1 MARKKKI
8 EIFKLEDRVLFEAA
22 GAVEAIAAESLA
34 EDANPDQQNEISESE
49 RQEKEAQSVAKDA
62 GPATVNEPGKT
73 VQEVGGGLFQKKS
86 EQQNP
91 NQVLPDDHVVFSGV
105 TDPNDAFSTA
115 ISNFLNTDFSE
126 QPYSAD
132 ASASSDAATSDTREL
147 LILDAETARD
157 FNRDLLPE
165 NTEILVL
172 DNDSD
177 ATEQV
182 DSFLDGDTKYDSIK
196 VVGNADLDTDVLQSH
211 LTEHGELVLNAALD
225 FEVPADHADDP
236 FHDTV
241 IHPEVNE
248 NITIDAVEAEQLD
261 PALAA
266 DVAEDRNELVII
278 NSNIAE
284 KETVLSQLGDGYEVL
299 EIDPSQD
306 AMSQIQD
313 YLDTHS
319 DTKYDAVHVLT
330 HGNDQGFYLGST
342 KVTDASQMDVFSGH
356 MADNGD
362 FMLYGCN
369 LASSERG
376 QALIQN
382 IADFTGCD
390 VAASIDSTGVS
401 GDWSLEYN
409 VGVIESASIS
419 ISNWNHNLASYTI
432 NGTDNFSD
440 ADDTKWTY
448 ANIDSV
454 YTNSGKTIVAG
465 DIFEI
470 SSEVR
475 DTTAI
480 TVDCIVNITGK
491 YTSDV
496 SFTVNGGSV
505 NGGTITG
512 GIITVTAGSVN
523 SNIDITGNLTVSGSG
538 VVTNS
543 NITAGGI
550 VVNSGTINSGV
561 VNSNG
566 NLTVGTGGSLTFTN
580 SLNYNGTADISGTLT
595 GTGLGLTVDA
605 ANTLKINTGA
615 NVTLGSLA
623 NNETLEIHGGTL
635 NIANGI
641 TSTTDFTMSGGNLSG
656 DLNIVSGTASIQG
669 GNLTV
674 INNEGTLEITGTVSA
689 RTISNTGTLSIGDG
703 GTTVTD
709 LAVNGTIYQNSGSLD
724 INDAT
729 LDGGNQTSIG
739 ISFGGGDFT
748 AAETTIKNFQIGV
761 EVVYS
766 IKASYDG
773 SGIIYNTNIK
783 NAVASLTVTNNPE
796 DMNNGIF
803 NYLETALDAV
813 DSLSA
818 GFDAISIYFD
828 DTTNLSNGILTG
840 AITIPSKLFAI
851 NGTAS
856 GSVIT
861 IEDAVTISSALVF
874 NNISLLVNSGATF
887 QIDSTGDLSLTNNIA
902 GNQFV
907 GIHNQGTLNVDGT
920 LSFTTAT
927 TKSAYGIL
935 NDGTVNITGGN
946 ISLTANS
953 VGTAFEVAAIRNNVA
968 LNIFSN
974 SSVIVNTTSSSAK
987 NTFSIFNNGTVEI
1000 NGDQI
1005 NIRATGSNSIGLLN
1019 NTTGIVDIGSDAA
1032 RVSNVNISGS
1042 KGVVNYNHFY
1052 IFGDGTLSA
1061 NATTQIT
1068 GGVYTYA
1075 RATGTPT
1082 ETYLDGIT
1090 VAGILQ
1096 NTGTANVML
1105 NNIQFAGSGTIN
1117 NSGSELFVTGKF
1129 SSMVNHSSIIINNTE
1144 NGKMHFG
1151 TGATV
1156 PSPSPSAFSG
1166 VLFNDQVRYSFINES
1181 GAVDIQNFSGLSSID
1196 HHVTI
1201 VNGQAAVHDY
1211 ATFTIDASKNH
1222 EGIEQANGQVLYV
1235 TGGQASTAIGD
1246 FWQYASKNGIFGV
1259 TNSGIINYDRMI
1271 LTRLHVKNVNP
1282 GSQQSIQDP
1291 SSFGVINYGAGSTA
1305 ITNAGGW
1312 LTMTSGS
1319 LQGTYSGLEN
1329 MIVIKCIDKTV
1340 SSYEFEFHTAKAE
1353 LTGLDKIAGTVY
1365 AVRNFGE
1372 LTLNGTEAK
1381 TNPGYTIITTNLDS
1395 DFNGVALPDSG
1406 YFRGIYNASIPVQ
1419 IAIIEDN
1426 DSNNNNHEIQLHYRA
1441 DIMDANGNPLDVGM
1455 YSLNA
1460 TVLKSLGKEEIT
1472 VYQIKANDPSNRVIV
1487 PVPNTNASG
1496 SEEKFPKLD
1505 VETLWSFY
1513 GNGLILSNTTA
1524 QSIQFLS
1531 TTSHPEFGTALY
1543 NSGKLTVSDIF
1554 YQEEGDYTGYNKFL
1568 DNRPDTELTDSGRVY
1583 YAKDGEDE
1591 NKNSVLRTLS
1601 QLVSIDGLPEGGRP
1615 EADVEFGFELNDSQI
1630 FNGALLT
1637 LRGVYNETTGQ
1648 YSGTIN
1654 ATSDSGILVS
1664 EKTEWTLV
1672 NISVATNF
1680 TTGITN
1686 EGKLTIDNAFG
1697 SNATIRAGLNSDTS
1711 KAILNRG
1718 SATLTNANLIAGG
1731 YGLYNT
1737 SNAGLIGRAE
1747 IVGGSFTGNA
1757 EAGIWNE
1764 SLSGVQKGGGDYGIA
1779 INFNQGNT
1787 ALSLQTDIK
1796 GGKYGIYNSG
1806 NLWADY
1812 VFLSAVT
1819 AGKGTAVYNVANP
1832 GDASNRLILYQNR
1845 NENAVGKKTI
1855 SDDFEYQ
1862 LQMQGGIVTFNGT
1875 LASSF
1880 ETGVKGFDLISSKI
1894 DNTAG
1899 TFNLNN
1905 STITVDQTAGLYNS
1919 EKMTLNL
1926 SGSIVDGVKNTTTQA
1941 ILNDGTLNLTNGS
1954 VVGGGTYGIH
1964 NQNNGLVSVIGSTV
1978 YAKAEYGIYNTA
1990 TAKSHTES
1998 SGQVTDYS
2006 VTIGDGAKVG
2016 GLLGSI
2022 LNQSANTKVTGS
2034 AILGFIY
2041 SGDGKNYSGHVHN
2054 TVATGTTA
2062 LGEFLFENG
2071 TLNSS
2076 RVGILNDAGSVRIK
2090 GGTING
2096 GTYGIQNKKGGLQ
2109 TILTIDGGTI
2119 KGAAG
2124 DGILN
2129 DGGQLDISGAALISG
2144 KGGTVESGMVGIRN
2158 TNDGTVTI
2166 KGAISSLTG
2175 TQAAILIDS
2184 GKMNITS
2191 TGSISGSGN
2200 GIQNIGT
2207 GNTAIDGRISN
2218 YDLAVKN
2225 SSSGAAGATNAASV
2239 TISASAVITGNA
2251 GKGTA
2256 IINDGNAALNFAGTI
2271 TNYGIGI
2278 QHTNSYGTVSEVSVL
2293 TISGGKITVAD
2304 IGVSN
2309 LVGTANITGGTIQG
2323 GIAVDN
2329 AADAILTIGTDGTLT
2344 GTGEA
2349 AVRNAGT
2356 ATISTGMIV
2365 NGNAVGVLN
2374 TGAITFDNAVEI
2386 RAKDAAISSTAGTL
2400 TITTGAKI
2408 TGNASNAVLL
2418 EGDSDFSFDAGEIIG
2433 FHIGVIQGSDTA
2445 VTING
2450 GKIETLANGTG
2461 IIINAG
2467 SELTFTATSEINSTA
2482 GTLGLNAVQNYG
2494 TFNMTGG
2501 TIGTVGFA
2509 VGINNMA
2516 SGTVTISD
2524 GTISSVLGL
2533 SNAGTATI
2541 SGTAS
2546 ITGTGSAGAV
2556 NNTGTLT
2563 VSDGSITADNTG
2575 AAGIVNTGTLEL
2587 TGSITDIKGDLA
2599 AVHSTAGTVTVSG
2612 RFAGTGAQEGTAIL
2626 NDGTSKVTV
2635 SAGANIN
2642 NWNIAVDN
2650 HATVVEFNGGMISGN
2665 KTGVMNTAG
2674 GTLNVTGTAIFNG
2687 NHVAIDNDA
2696 YLNVTGTKD
2705 ALIQFTGN
2713 TTSLVNNTS
2722 GTGTLTF
2729 ADIDGTGAVNT
2740 QGIVVNDGTVTFENS
2755 LIHGHQSSADG
2766 AAIIV
2771 NGGILNLIK
2780 DTRVHDNK
2788 AAQGGAIY
2796 QTAGKVYIDQS
2807 AVYANGNAIY
2817 LTSGRM
2823 DILNSTIAANRTGYA
2838 ITSAGTL
2845 YLVNSTVGQ
2854 NNFGGIKIT
2863 GGDTYILNSIVV
2875 DNGADNINGTFT
2887 GKYSYISDDGSNIF
2901 DGAFDAAKGYIPLI
2915 KNLTINTALSTG
2927 VLFAKYGDSYAYN
2940 LKAGADGSEWR
2951 DLDGNTVT
2959 VQESDILRYDQTGA
2973 ERKYQKVDGENYLYV
2988 AGATT
2993 VTNEYIVTVGGDGA
3007 TGDTLRN
3014 VLERANAEGGG
3025 VIYFD
3030 TFSIGGNIIEL
3041 TQDASMLINANIT
3054 INGLDGKYNLG
3065 PAITIKAA
3073 DGATITNSIF
3083 TVSNADATFQ
3093 NLTIQGPD
3101 LSGVTDSKGAAIQ
3114 ISSNTNNSV
3123 RLDNVTISGG
3133 KAVLGG
3139 AIYNAGAM
3147 LVLSGGALNGNS
3159 ATQGGAVYNASGS
3172 LTISNAFLNGNTATA
3187 GNGGAIYN
3195 QGGAVIV
3202 NGGSLNGNTASSHGG
3217 AIYNAGTSVSLTSV
3231 TISNNEANQGGAVYN
3246 HVGSLTLNDTT
3257 ISGNKATDG
3266 AGLYLNGGTFA
3277 TAGNA
3282 SVLSGNIATGMG
3294 GAIYNNINMTLDSL
3308 VSLTGNEAN
3317 QGGAIF
3323 NAGSL
3328 VLSDITVS
3336 DNSAV
3341 QGGAVYSDGTVTL
3354 NGATISGNNAADG
3367 AGLYLNG
3374 GSVTFESQTS
3384 ALSGN
3389 IATGM
3394 GGAFYTKINMTVN
3407 NLVSMTD
3414 NKAGKGG
3421 AVYIDG
3427 GTVLME
3433 SVGMAGN
3440 EAADG
3445 AAFYLNAGR
3454 LDIFNST
3461 VANHKGGYAVTVN
3474 GGKLYIV
3481 NSTIGLNAKGVE
3493 ILTGA
3498 EAYILN
3504 SVIAGNGTSAVLN
3517 LSGNA
3522 NNVASTIGGTTVN
3535 GVLIT
3540 QEMVFGTNEYNIATG
3555 TITLRNHF
3563 SNIAARSAYLAGYG
3577 RDVDGNYV
3585 YAYSEDN
3592 GIAGSWVALNGDITG
3607 LTINAVTADQL
3618 GNTRLAMAFDTDE
3631 NGKKSYLYT
3640 AGAEALAESFIRVVT
3655 TDQDIVDPADSKMSL
3670 REAIAL
3676 AESVGGGVIV
3686 FDRSKMGS
3694 RTIKIDS
3701 SLGGMTVNSND
3712 IQIDSFTDKLDLG
3725 GGITVPENRERITI
3739 DASSLSSTL
3748 FTLNGNAIK
3757 FSNLDIDLKS
3767 VSATGGAFNISGL
3780 SNGVILTSISIT
3792 FSGSITATGGGI
3804 YNAGHGTILTDVS
3817 IIASNASST
3826 GDGGGIYNDAGASI
3840 TMKGGEVK
3848 NFTMT
3853 GSGGGIYN
3861 AGSLVFDSY
3870 TDADGKVYEVKISGN
3885 SAANGGGI
3893 YNAAGAVL
3901 EMNGGTISGNAATTG
3916 NGGAIYTAS
3925 VNEVKLNGVT
3935 VSGNSSTSGS
3945 GGGIYLADNSSMTI
3959 TGGEI
3964 YANNADKGNGGAIYN
3979 NGTLT
3984 LENVTVGKNGYANRA
3999 ANGGAVWQEKG
4010 MLTIKGGSFSYNT
4023 ATASGGAIYVNGGSM
4038 NVDLVTEFSNNAA
4051 TGNGGAVYVAK
4062 DTGNIQITNAVFTA
4076 NKGDNGGAIY
4086 IAKDAGTVIV
4096 SGGIFTGNQAV
4107 NATAGAGGAIYNDGA
4122 MKLNN
4127 AAVGVDGG
4135 SANTAVNGGGIY
4147 NAGNGNLTVNGGSIV
4162 NNEAISGGGIYN
4174 AGTLKLNAD
4183 AAGNA
4188 VQITKNQATGANGQ
4202 GGGLY
4207 NIATGLALSGVDF
4220 VGNTAISGQGGAIYN
4235 TGTDVTVNGGVYNS
4249 NKGKEGGAIYNSGAL
4264 TFNGDITG
4272 NRATGTDGKG
4282 GGVFNAGTLAFTG
4295 TVSDNSASIGGGIYN
4310 NGTLTVTNA
4319 TIGGAVANEAAS
4331 GAGVYNAGTLMLD
4344 GVTMSNNIASA
4355 NGGGLY
4361 NAGTLTL
4368 SGTASAITG
4377 NSAVHGGGIYNTGAT
4392 LTISN
4397 TSSISGNIAS
4407 GDGGGIYNDANAAFV
4422 LGDAKIIGNKAD
4434 NGNGGGL
4441 YNALEK
4447 VLTVTGGVFAGN
4459 SAAQG
4464 GGIYNDGTLTLTGS
4478 TVGGN
4483 DASDANGATAGGGLY
4498 NNGILT
4504 LGNSKI
4510 LGNTATGTDGKGGGI
4525 YNAGKT
4531 LTLSNGTVISLNS
4544 AAQGGGIYNAD
4555 SSELVLTGATISD
4568 NIATGTNGKGGG
4580 LYNADGVELT
4590 VTGGTISS
4598 NDAQDG
4604 AGFFNAGILTLTGTT
4619 FSDNIAIGKGGGLY
4633 NTGSMKLG
4641 GATFAKNS
4649 AADGGALYN
4658 MSGTSTIENG
4668 TFTENTASANGGA
4681 LYNAAGANLTVS
4693 SATFGGSTATGNS
4706 AETGGAIY
4714 NAGIL
4719 ALNTVTVSFNTA
4731 SVSGGGIYNAS
4742 TATVTGGTF
4751 TGNNATNGGAL
4762 YNAAGANLTVSGS
4775 ATFGGSAVNANKA
4788 ANGGAIY
4795 NAGELNLDTVTVSFN
4810 SATTAG
4816 GGLYN
4821 TGNMTLVAT
4830 TIASNTVTGI
4840 DGMGGGIYN
4849 EGSVTM
4855 TAGSIT
4861 ANTALNGKGGG
4872 IYNEGELLFD
4882 VDSANAGTNV
4892 SGNKAQ
4898 DGAGLYLAAG
4908 TVSFNN
4914 VSVKDNVAT
4923 GMGGAVYS
4931 SIDLDLNDANITITG
4946 NKALTG
4952 GAIYTTARLT
4962 LSNITVSGNTAT
4974 NGILALGTGG
4984 SLQLTGGSNVKL
4996 TGNTATNGL
5005 VYLDGGEFTL
5015 DFGTGDTVTNDFSG
5029 NTVVNGGFLYL
5040 NSGYAEVAAT
5050 AGTTGKYL
5058 SGFTVT
5064 GKGGLFYVNGGTLL
5078 VENMAL
5084 TNNTAADGSVLYVA
5098 GGTATIGNST
5108 LALNKGAGATV
5119 TIDGGAL
5126 HLECVTVGLNE
5137 TIGLR
5142 YKGGTLTAN
5151 FTLIAGNTKANLD
5164 GIESLNGA
5172 ANVAG
5177 NKLDGAKIFVA
5188 AGFDQETG
5196 TIALRKAWDNPA
5208 AAVDAGGATPGY
5220 TVDQRGVSRDNPNMN
5235 GKFSVGA
5242 YTLIAGP
5249 ASPWVVTISD
5259 DVLDAEDGETSLREA
5274 IEYVNANGTKEQIV
5288 FDYDRIYSSMTPEQK
5303 AVYGTNLVLV
5313 LDAALG
5319 SLNIKVNGMWL
5330 DGKNIIGTNQ
5340 NALITVDGSKLT
5352 ESVFTVTGLNNTFA
5366 NLTVNGGSAANGGAF
5381 NITGPAEGSSVTTLN
5396 NLTITQGSAANGGLI
5411 YANGGTL
5418 KITGGL
5424 YENGKATGNG
5434 GLIYIAKGNLNIT
5447 GTVFNNGKAG
5457 GDGGAIYFDGTSLT
5471 ISGNT
5476 DISGNTAVNGGAISF
5491 RGTTFDIKNTVITN
5505 NTATAD
5511 GGAIH
5516 AALGAETNFMLAIHS
5531 MSGNKAVNG
5540 GALYLDTNAMG
5551 EEAKLTITG
5560 TISANT
5566 ASGNGGG
5573 IYANGALKL
5582 NGLNFH
5588 DNAST
5593 KGNGGAVY
5601 ATGALTVE
5609 NGAFTDNSAA
5619 KGSGGAIYGESTVT
5633 VNTVSFTNNSA
5644 KTNGGAVY
5652 AGGAL
5657 AIGKSEDE
5665 VTGSSFSGNSA
5676 ANGGAIYANS
5686 GLSVT
5691 TASFSSNTAT
5701 ANGGAIYI
5709 AAGTTAMIGSGDS
5722 TFVTITSN
5730 SALNGGGIY
5739 NAGTLT
5745 IGKGLAAL
5753 SNNSALY
5760 NAKDKVGG
5768 EGGAIYNSGT
5778 LTMSWDN
5785 NNPTGLNVSGNKST
5799 GLSDSVGGGG
5809 FLYNTGDAAL
5819 SFFQVSNNT
5828 AYGNGGAI
5836 YSESG
5841 NLSLTG
5847 MSFIDNHTTAKGNG
5861 GAVYALNTNVTIN
5874 SSRFGHNGTKN
5885 TDKEGRI
5892 IDKGG
5897 ALYFSGSSNLTI
5909 QGELTASGNSYQ
5921 KINTFFYDN
5930 QASRGGAV
5938 YIESNGGTVSIS
5950 NTTASGNIGRYSNA
5964 DGNYDE
5970 SAAYVSQGAGLW
5982 IGGSSSNRITLENV
5996 TVVGNQQ
6003 ISSGLTW
6010 GGGLYVEN
6018 VGLNLIN
6025 TTFYENTANHGSA
6038 LYINDA
6044 DVSIVNSTVAYNT
6057 ATDKLHLGAGGGGIF
6072 VTGFDSQVKILNSI
6086 VAGNVNSYFD
6096 SANEYHQSDIVV
6108 KHPLDI
6114 TVRYSI
6120 FGSVWESADE
6130 TEYVPVNTAAANW
6143 GATNTYRVTAADIF
6157 EFRKDGG
6164 SEIYF
6169 EYFTDYGRIYEVV
6182 GLDPAFGT
6190 TPTLMI
6196 RPDSVAAYKGVYSA
6210 IDRATGELYY
6220 NTLNYETATRSDS
6233 ASYDRWMQIS
6243 YGGDVEATVDA
6254 GNIITHGQNGWTRQ
6268 DQLSFN
6274 VYNVG
6279 AHALNVLDADFYSS
6293 EYQYNV
6299 SRTYNVD
6306 PTITTANDVFNPYD
6320 GLISLTEANYLAGK
6334 TVTRTYLSTNPDIQN
6349 LYETFVFSSKVVYNT
6364 DPHYYD
6370 STLEALRDSG
6380 AINFYPYAY
6389 YLPTAQVF
6397 QGADSPVVSII
6408 VTTSDDIVDAY
6419 DGVTS
6424 LREALILA
6432 EQYAAEGKDNT
6443 ITFSVAGNA
6452 VELNKIL
6459 DPVDFT
6465 VLINGGDAGIT
6476 IDGSRITGGEGD
6488 YIFTTTGAGNSIRF
6502 NNITIDA
6509 GRNNADI
6516 ESGNYLGGIRNEG
6529 AQVTMNGGGVKN
6541 GYSVNGGAILNATGL
6556 LLLNNAVFSGN
6567 QADFD
6572 GGAIS
6577 NNSSLNVSG
6586 GSFTNNMARNAKGG
6600 AISNSGSLSVNNAMF
6615 HDNQAAQKGGAIYTD
6630 TQLTVNN
6637 STFVNNRTPGD
6648 GGAIAG
6654 NGITVNGGTFA
6665 ENSAENGGAI
6675 YSDILTVI
6683 NAGFSGNTATNGGAI
6698 YDSDVTVNGG
6708 SFDQNSATGN
6718 GGAILGTGNLSVD
6731 AVFTGNAA
6739 GWNGGA
6745 IAAFGTNTTISGTF
6759 DGNTAYHEN
6768 GGAVYLNQGGTL
6780 ENIALTGNNAQD
6792 GAAVYS
6798 HSGILTIDSAMVTG
6812 NTAGNGSI
6820 IVNHGNQTVIENSS
6834 LNNNI
6839 ANGNA
6844 VNTDGELFLISTT
6857 IAENSRVAGADV
6869 SGENVTIVNSTIAEA
6884 GKDGVLVEAAGD
6896 VQLANSIVVGKE
6908 KETSAIDA
6916 AGKVD
6921 GAYSVVGRVN
6931 SGSEF
6936 KNEYG
6941 TVTTE
6946 RSYGDVFGE
6955 NTVNSNGLISLPS
6968 GSPAAEGVWTAV
6980 DTTAGSDTYG
6990 NVYYTTRPEGMWT
7003 QGYNPN
7009 RMNWNLLGAGAIG
7022 GRGDISSNAAVVGGT
7037 SGGYPSMGSSWNL
7050 SWAPDFGPGTNNSF
7064 IDPSFNG
7071 IGWDNS
7077 EIYNVVADNLITNS
7091 GFLLNFRNEMPA
7103 GSKWYYDFTHA
7114 FDDRYSSMERFSV
7127 TQGRF
7132 DLGSV
7137 PSGETYISVNVNGNI
7152 SDDFTRYT
7160 TTPYLSDGTPLIPAE
7175 LESMNP
7181 ETTAPAEEVFTF
7193 PADLEEKVMSY
7204 LRRAEIFK
7212 DDYDKALDSFLKV

>member
-91 NQVLPDDHVVFSGV
+91 NQVLPDDHVVFSGE

-132 ASASSDAATSDTREL
+132 ASASSDADASDTREL

-177 ATEQV
+177 AAEQV
-182 DSFLDGDTKYDSIK
+182 DSFLESGDTKYDSIK
-196 VVGNADLDTDVLQSH
+196 VVGDADLDTDVLQNH

-225 FEVPADHADDP
+225 FEAPADHADDP

-299 EIDPSQD
+299 EIDPNQD

-342 KVTDASQMDVFSGH
+342 KVTEADQMSVFNGH

-369 LASSERG
+369 LASTEHG
-376 QALIQN
+376 QSLIQE

-390 VAASIDSTGVS
+390 VAASTNTTGIS
-401 GDWSLEYN
+401 GDWTLEHN

-419 ISNWNHNLASYTI
+419 ISNWNHNLQIYTI
-432 NGTDNFSD
+432 NGTDDSANFKFQTYD
-440 ADDTKWTY
+440 AFNLWV
-448 ANIDSV
+448 ANNSSITITAADVIEFGIDQNITV
-454 YTNSGKTIVAG
+454 ATEAQITVNSG
-465 DIFEI
+465 I
-470 SSEVR
+470 S
-475 DTTAI
+475 
-480 TVDCIVNITGK
+480 
-491 YTSDV
+491 
-496 SFTVNGGSV
+496 
-505 NGGTITG
+505 
-512 GIITVTAGSVN
+512 
-523 SNIDITGNLTVSGSG
+523 LTVSGGDFSS
-538 VVTNS
+538 VVTNNGTLILS
-543 NITAGGI
+543 GGNLSGDITGTGT
-550 VVNSGTINSGV
+550 VTVNSGTISGNIDIESSLNVSGGNVTSTNIKADEIV
-561 VNSNG
+561 VSSGSISSEIVVSNG
-566 NLTVGTGGSLTFTN
+566 NLTVGTSGSLTFTN

-595 GTGLGLTVDA
+595 GTGLNLTVDTGD
-605 ANTLKINTGA
+605 TLNINTEA

-623 NNETLEIHGGTL
+623 NNGTLEIRGGTL

-641 TSTTDFTMSGGNLSG
+641 TSMADFTMSGGNLSG
-656 DLNIVSGTASIQG
+656 DLNIASGTASIQG
-669 GNLTV
+669 GNLTD
-674 INNEGTLEITGTVSA
+674 INNEGTLTITGTVSA

-709 LAVNGTIYQNSGSLD
+709 LAVNGTIYQNAGTLD
-724 INDAT
+724 INGAT
-729 LDGGNQTSIG
+729 LDGRNQTSIG

-748 AAETTIKNFQIGV
+748 AAATTIQNFQIGV

-773 SGIIYNTNIK
+773 SGITYNTNIK

-828 DTTNLSNGILTG
+828 DTTNSSNGILTG

-907 GIHNQGTLNVDGT
+907 GIHNQGTLNVDGV

-946 ISLTANS
+946 VSLTAGA
-953 VGTAFEVAAIRNNVA
+953 VGSAFEVAAIRNNVA

-1019 NTTGIVDIGSDAA
+1019 NTTGIVNIGSDAA

-1082 ETYLDGIT
+1082 KTYLDGIT

-1105 NNIQFAGSGTIN
+1105 NNIQFAGNGTIN

-1129 SSMVNHSSIIINNTE
+1129 SSTVNHSSITINNTE

-1151 TGATV
+1151 IGATV
-1156 PSPSPSAFSG
+1156 SLSPSALSG
-1166 VLFNDQVRYSFINES
+1166 VLFNDQVHYSFINES

-1222 EGIEQANGQVLYV
+1222 EGIEQPNGQVLYV

-1246 FWQYASKNGIFGV
+1246 FWQYADKNGIFGV
-1259 TNSGIINYDRMI
+1259 TDSGIINYDRMI
-1271 LTRLHVKNVNP
+1271 LTNLHIKNVNP

-1291 SSFGVINYGAGSTA
+1291 FSFDKINYGAGSTA

-1312 LTMTSGS
+1312 LTMTGGS

-1372 LTLNGTEAK
+1372 LTLNGNEAK
-1381 TNPGYTIITTNLDS
+1381 TNPDYTIITTNLDS
-1395 DFNGVALPDSG
+1395 DFSGVALPDSG

-1419 IAIIEDN
+1419 IAIITDN
-1426 DSNNNNHEIQLHYRA
+1426 DSKNRYHEIQLHYRA

-1460 TVLKSLGKEEIT
+1460 TVLKSLGKGQIT

-1487 PVPNTNASG
+1487 PVPDTG
-1496 SEEKFPKLD
+1496 MTSETVENFPKQG
-1505 VETLWSFY
+1505 VNTSWSFY
-1513 GNGLILSNTTA
+1513 GNGLILSNATA

-1554 YQEEGDYTGYNKFL
+1554 YQGEGDYTGYNKFL
-1568 DNRPDTELTDSGRVY
+1568 DNRPDTELTDSWHVY
-1583 YAKDGEDE
+1583 YSKMGEDE
-1591 NKNSVLRTLS
+1591 DNPQAMVRS
-1601 QLVSIDGLPEGGRP
+1601 VSIAGLPEGGRP

-1637 LRGVYNETTGQ
+1637 LRGVYDEATGQ

-1654 ATSDSGILVS
+1654 ATSDSGIQVS
-1664 EKTEWTLV
+1664 KDTEWTLV

-1686 EGKLTIDNAFG
+1686 EGKLTIDNEFG

-1718 SATLTNANLIAGG
+1718 LAKLTNATLIAGG

-1737 SNAGLIGRAE
+1737 SNANLIGRAD

-1764 SLSGVQKGGGDYGIA
+1764 SLSGITITGKDDGNYGIV

-1899 TFNLNN
+1899 TFNLND
-1905 STITVDQTAGLYNS
+1905 STITVDQTTGLYNS

-1926 SGSIVDGVKNTTTQA
+1926 SGSVVDGVKNTTTQA
-1941 ILNDGTLNLTNGS
+1941 IQNDGTLNLTNGT
-1954 VVGGGTYGIH
+1954 VVGGGEYGIY
-1964 NQNNGLVSVIGSTV
+1964 NRNNGLVNITDSTV
-1978 YAKAEYGIYNTA
+1978 YARTEYGIYNTA

-2006 VTIGDGAKVG
+2006 VTIGNDAKVG

-2076 RVGILNDAGSVRIK
+2076 GVGILNDAGSVRIK

-2096 GTYGIQNKKGGLQ
+2096 GTYGIQNVKGTLQ

-2129 DGGQLDISGAALISG
+2129 DGGQLDVSSAALISG

-2218 YDLAVKN
+2218 YELAVKN
-2225 SSSGAAGATNAASV
+2225 SSSGAAGTTNAASV

-2309 LVGTANITGGTIQG
+2309 LVGTVNITGGTIQG

-2356 ATISTGMIV
+2356 ATISTGTIV

-2386 RAKDAAISSTAGTL
+2386 RTKDAAISSTAGTL

-2408 TGNASNAVLL
+2408 TGNASSAVLL
-2418 EGDSDFSFDAGEIIG
+2418 EGDSDFSFGAGEIIG

-2509 VGINNMA
+2509 VGINNMSSGIA
-2516 SGTVTISD
+2516 QVSAGTVR
-2524 GTISSVLGL
+2524 SVLGL
-2533 SNAGTATI
+2533 SNAGTAKI
-2541 SGTAS
+2541 SGAAS
-2546 ITGTGSAGAV
+2546 ITGTGTVAAV
-2556 NNTGTLT
+2556 QNTSTGTLT
-2563 VSDGSITADNTG
+2563 ISGGTIVNDNIG
-2575 AAGIVNTGTLEL
+2575 AAGVLNAHNLTL
-2587 TGSITDIKGDLA
+2587 TGNVTGIRGNVA
-2599 AVHSTAGTVTVSG
+2599 AISSTAGTVTVNGIFSG
-2612 RFAGTGAQEGTAIL
+2612 GGAKAGTGIL
-2626 NDGTSKVTV
+2626 NTGTSKTIVA
-2635 SAGANIN
+2635 AGANIN
-2642 NWNIAVDN
+2642 NWDVAINN
-2650 HATVVEFNGGMISGN
+2650 QATVVDFNGGEISGN
-2665 KTGVMNTAG
+2665 HIGVMNTLG
-2674 GTLNVTGTAIFNG
+2674 GTLNVTGSAIFNG
-2687 NHVAIDNDA
+2687 NDVAIKNDA
-2696 YLNVTGTKD
+2696 FLNVTGSAIERIKF
-2705 ALIQFTGN
+2705 IGN
-2713 TTSLVNNTS
+2713 TTSLENDAN
-2722 GTGTLTF
+2722 GKATLKF
-2729 ADIDGTGAVNT
+2729 VDIDGTGVANA
-2740 QGIVVNDGTVTFENS
+2740 QGIVVKDGTVTFENS
-2755 LIHGHQSSADG
+2755 LIHGHQSNGNG
-2766 AAIIV
+2766 AAIVV
-2771 NGGILNLIK
+2771 NGGTLNLMK
-2780 DTRVHDNK
+2780 DTRVHDNT
-2788 AAQGGAIY
+2788 ATQGGAIY

-2823 DILNSTIAANRTGYA
+2823 DILNSTIADNRAGYA
-2838 ITSAGTL
+2838 VTNVNGTF
-2845 YLVNSTVGQ
+2845 YFVNSTMGL
-2854 NNFGGIKIT
+2854 NNFGGFNLV
-2863 GGDTYILNSIVV
+2863 GGTTYILNSVV
-2875 DNGADNINGTFT
+2875 VANGGTNITGAGTRIE
-2887 GKYSYISDDGSNIF
+2887 KYSYISNDGSNVF
-2901 DGAFDAAKGYIPLI
+2901 DGGFNETDGYIHLI
-2915 KNLTINTALSTG
+2915 KNLSTNPVLSTG

-2940 LKAGADGSEWR
+2940 QTGGSDGSSWY
-2951 DLDGNTVT
+2951 DLARNTVT
-2959 VQESDILRYDQTGA
+2959 VKESDILRYDQTGA

-3073 DGATITNSIF
+3073 DGATIPNSIF

-3308 VSLTGNEAN
+3308 VSLTGNKAN
-3317 QGGAIF
+3317 QGGAVF
-3323 NAGSL
+3323 NASSL

-3354 NGATISGNNAADG
+3354 NGVTISGNNAVDG

-4407 GDGGGIYNDANAAFV
+4407 DDGGGIYNDANAAFV

-4483 DASDANGATAGGGLY
+4483 DASDANSATVGGGLY
-4498 NNGILT
+4498 SNGILT

-4510 LGNTATGTDGKGGGI
+4510 LGNTITGTDGKGGGI

-4544 AAQGGGIYNAD
+4544 AAQGGGIYNAVF
-4555 SSELVLTGATISD
+4555 SELVLTGATISD
-4568 NIATGTNGKGGG
+4568 NIATGTDGKGGA

-4619 FSDNIAIGKGGGLY
+4619 FSDNIATGKGGGLY
-4633 NTGSMKLG
+4633 NTGSMKLD

-4658 MSGTSTIENG
+4658 MSGTSTIDNGVFTGNSAANGGAIYNGGKLDLDTVTISFNTASVSGGGLYNASTATVISG
-4668 TFTENTASANGGA
+4668 TFTGNSATNGGA
-4681 LYNAAGANLTVS
+4681 LYNAAGTNLTVS
-4693 SATFGGSTATGNS
+4693 SATFGGSVTSANS
-4706 AETGGAIY
+4706 AE
-4714 NAGIL
+4714 
-4719 ALNTVTVSFNTA
+4719 
-4731 SVSGGGIYNAS
+4731 
-4742 TATVTGGTF
+4742 
-4751 TGNNATNGGAL
+4751 
-4762 YNAAGANLTVSGS
+4762 
-4775 ATFGGSAVNANKA
+4775 
-4788 ANGGAIY
+4788 NGGAIY
-4795 NAGELNLDTVTVSFN
+4795 NGGELNLDTVTVSFN

-4821 TGNMTLVAT
+4821 TGNLTLVAT

-4849 EGSVTM
+4849 TGTVTM

-4872 IYNEGELLFD
+4872 IYNEGGLLFD
-4882 VDSANAGTNV
+4882 VDSANAGTDV

-4952 GAIYTTARLT
+4952 GAIYTTAGLT

-4974 NGILALGTGG
+4974 NGILALGTRG

-5098 GGTATIGNST
+5098 GGTAKIGNST
-5108 LALNKGAGATV
+5108 LALNKGVGATV
-5119 TIDGGAL
+5119 TIVGGTL

-5142 YKGGTLTAN
+5142 YKDGTLTAN

-5164 GIESLNGA
+5164 GIEALNGD

-5208 AAVDAGGATPGY
+5208 AAVDAGGAIPSY

-5249 ASPWVVTISD
+5249 ASPWVVTIFG

-5340 NALITVDGSKLT
+5340 NAVITVDGSKLT

-5418 KITGGL
+5418 EITGGL

-5434 GLIYIAKGNLNIT
+5434 GLIHIAKGNLNIT
-5447 GTVFNNGKAG
+5447 GAVLNNGKAG
-5457 GDGGAIYFDGTSLT
+5457 GDGGAIYFDGISLT
-5471 ISGNT
+5471 VSGNT

-5491 RGTTFDIKNTVITN
+5491 RGTTFDIKNTVIN
-5505 NTATAD
+5505 NNIATAN
-5511 GGAIH
+5511 GGAVH
-5516 AALGAETNFMLAIHS
+5516 ATLGAETNFMLAIHS

-5573 IYANGALKL
+5573 IYATGALKL
-5582 NGLNFH
+5582 NGLDFSSNK
-5588 DNAST
+5588 SE

-5609 NGAFTDNSAA
+5609 NGTFTDNSAA

-5847 MSFIDNHTTAKGNG
+5847 MSFIDNRTTAKGNG

-5874 SSRFGHNGTKN
+5874 SSRFGHNEAKN

-5909 QGELTASGNSYQ
+5909 QGELTASGNSYR

-5996 TVVGNQQ
+5996 TVAGNQQ

-6086 VAGNVNSYFD
+6086 VTGNVNSYFD

-6120 FGSVWESADE
+6120 LGSVWESADE
-6130 TEYVPVNTAAANW
+6130 TEYAPVNTAATNW
-6143 GATNTYRVTAADIF
+6143 GATNTYRVAAADLF

-6233 ASYDRWMQIS
+6233 ASYDRWMQFS

-6432 EQYAAEGKDNT
+6432 EQYAVEGKENT
-6443 ITFSVAGNA
+6443 ITFSVTGNM
-6452 VELNKIL
+6452 VELDKIL
-6459 DPVDFT
+6459 DPIDFS
-6465 VLINGGDAGIT
+6465 VLINGGETGVRVDGTGISGDA
-6476 IDGSRITGGEGD
+6476 GD

-6502 NNITIDA
+6502 NNIMIDA
-6509 GRNNADI
+6509 GRDDASI
-6516 ESGNYLGGIRNEG
+6516 KSGNYLGGIHNDG

-6556 LLLNNAVFSGN
+6556 LLLNNVAFSGN

-6577 NNSSLNVSG
+6577 NNGSLSVSG
-6586 GSFTNNMARNAKGG
+6586 GSFTNNMARNARGG

-6615 HDNQAAQKGGAIYTD
+6615 RDNQAAQKGGAIYSD
-6630 TQLTVNN
+6630 TPLTVNN
-6637 STFVNNRTPGD
+6637 STFMNNRTPGD

-6654 NGITVNGGTFA
+6654 NRVTVNGGTFA
-6665 ENSAENGGAI
+6665 ENSAGNGGAI
-6675 YSDILTVI
+6675 YSDILTVN

-6698 YDSDVTVNGG
+6698 YGSDVTVNGG

-6759 DGNTAYHEN
+6759 DGNTAYNEN

-6780 ENIALTGNNAQD
+6780 KNIALTENTAQN

-6798 HSGILTIDSAMVTG
+6798 NSGILTIDSAMVTG
-6812 NTAGNGSI
+6812 NTAVNGSI

-6869 SGENVTIVNSTIAEA
+6869 SGKNVTIVSSTIAEA
-6884 GKDGVLVEAAGD
+6884 GKDGALVKAAGD

-6908 KETSAIDA
+6908 KATAVIDA
-6916 AGKVD
+6916 TGKVD
-6921 GAYSVVGRVN
+6921 GAYSVIGRVY
-6931 SGSEF
+6931 SGSGF
-6936 KNEYG
+6936 NNEYG
-6941 TVTTE
+6941 TVATE
-6946 RSYGDVFGE
+6946 QSYGDVFGE

-6980 DTTAGSDTYG
+6980 DTTADSDTYG